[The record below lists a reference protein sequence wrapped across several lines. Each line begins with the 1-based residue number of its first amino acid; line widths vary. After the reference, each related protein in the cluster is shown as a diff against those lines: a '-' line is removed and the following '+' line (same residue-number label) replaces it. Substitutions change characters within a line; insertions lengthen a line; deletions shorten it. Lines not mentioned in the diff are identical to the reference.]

1 MYKIAFLDR
10 DGVINKSI
18 KKKKYISEVKYFKLT
33 AGLIKS
39 IKYLKSLNYK
49 IVVVSN
55 QSGVARG
62 FFKITDVYRLH
73 KYFRELLTKKNTN
86 IDKIIFCP
94 FHKDGLI
101 KKYKKNSNLRKPKI
115 GMFNIVNKKWKVDKK
130 KSFMIGDQL
139 TDMQFAKKAK
149 IKGFLFKEK
158 NLFTFIKN
166 KNFIK

>member
-73 KYFRELLTKKNTN
+73 KYFRELLTKK
-86 IDKIIFCP
+86 I
-94 FHKDGLI
+94 H
-101 KKYKKNSNLRKPKI
+101 Y
-115 GMFNIVNKKWKVDKK
+115 
-130 KSFMIGDQL
+130 
-139 TDMQFAKKAK
+139 
-149 IKGFLFKEK
+149 
-158 NLFTFIKN
+158 
-166 KNFIK
+166 

>member
-1 MYKIAFLDR
+1 MHKIAFLDR

-18 KKKKYISEVKYFKLT
+18 KKKKYIGEKKYFKLT

-49 IVVVSN
+49 IVVVTN

-62 FFKITDVYRLH
+62 FFKINDVYKLH
-73 KYFRELLTKKNTN
+73 KYFRELLIKKNTN

-101 KKYKKNSNLRKPKI
+101 KKYKKNSELRKPKI

-130 KSFMIGDQL
+130 KSFIIGDQL
-139 TDMQFAKKAK
+139 TDIQFAKNAK

-158 NLFTFIKN
+158 NLFSFIK
-166 KNFIK
+166 KKSFIK

>member
-73 KYFRELLTKKNTN
+73 KYFRELLTKKNTT
-86 IDKIIFCP
+86 IDKIIFCT